1 MSLEGKVNESDLQEY
16 FSLLTIKGLNN
27 NWVYRIRRIILN
39 YLDYTNGDISKECTL
54 EYLKGVQGN
63 LNISSFRKIV
73 YQVRKYLV
81 YRGLDWAEDIKPPAE
96 PIYCAK
102 RVTKEDIAKT
112 LQYFKQHTYYG
123 QIKAIILLGASSG
136 LRAEELY
143 QLNTEDIDIKKRV
156 VHVNHDPSNGQ
167 TTKTK
172 VGRVSFFNEEARK
185 TISGYLSLFR
195 ENNGLKCLFSKSHIE
210 RIFSNCPI
218 KVKDLR
224 KFFSQEWD
232 RQGGPTSIKK
242 ILMGHSLRG
251 DVDLMHYNYQS
262 EKDLKK
268 IYDRV
273 GINIL

>member
-1 MSLEGKVNESDLQEY
+1 MSLEGKVNESTLQEY

-39 YLDYTNGDISKECTL
+39 YLDYTHGNVSKECTL
-54 EYLKGVQGN
+54 EYLKRVQAT

-81 YRGLDWAEDIKPPAE
+81 YLGLTWAEEIKPPAE
-96 PIYCAK
+96 PFYCAK
-102 RVTKEDIAKT
+102 RVTKEDIGKT

-123 QIKAIILLGASSG
+123 QIKAIVLLGASSG

-143 QLNTEDIDIKKRV
+143 QLNTEDIDIKSKI
-156 VHVNHDPSNGQ
+156 VNINHNPDNGQ

-172 VGRVSFFNEEARK
+172 ISRISFFNEEARQAL
-185 TISGYLSLFR
+185 SEYLHIFK

-210 RIFSNCPI
+210 RIFSNYPL

-232 RQGGPTSIKK
+232 RSGGPTSIKK

-251 DVDLMHYNYQS
+251 DVDLMHYNCQS
-262 EKDLKK
+262 GEDLKK
-268 IYDRV
+268 IYDKV
-273 GINIL
+273 GIKI